1 MILTA
6 KRLSFHYGAMRV
18 LHEVDLTIEPG
29 ITAIVGPN
37 AAGKSTLMKCLGG
50 ILKGDGKICLDGE
63 DIAQW
68 PTMQTAQRIGYLP
81 QDFAPQ
87 ALLSVFETILL
98 GRLNTLGWQVSDDDI
113 ARVEAMLSE
122 MQLEELG
129 QRRLDQL
136 SGGQAQ
142 LVAIAQALVRE
153 PEVLLLDEPTSNL
166 DLRRQF
172 EVLSFVRDW
181 TKRKEAASVVAIH
194 DLNLAARFADRIVVM
209 SDGRIHSHGVPAT
222 VLTRETI
229 AAVYSVEA
237 HIVVEDGE
245 TYIHVTGTLP
255 AP

>member
-1 MILTA
+1 MILDA
-6 KRLSFHYGAMRV
+6 KKLTFQYGQMRV

-50 ILKGDGKICLDGE
+50 ILKGDGQVSLDGE

-87 ALLSVFETILL
+87 AILTVFETILL

-113 ARVEAMLSE
+113 ERVETMLAE
-122 MQLEELG
+122 MHLEEIG

-172 EVLSFVRDW
+172 EVLSFVREW
-181 TKRKEAASVVAIH
+181 TRQKEAASVVAIH

-209 SDGRIHSHGVPAT
+209 SEGQVHSQGVPAA
-222 VLTRETI
+222 VLTREMI
-229 AAVYSVEA
+229 AEVYSVA
-237 HIVVEDGE
+237 SHVVVEDGE

-255 AP
+255 AQ